1 VIAASSTKL
10 AWAARPQFS
19 IKEPPR
25 EAKMFR
31 KIAPIFLVDDVRRAI
46 RFYKD
51 VLGAKLSASL
61 PKSPPYEWASVKL
74 EGVELMFW
82 EKEAA

>member
-1 VIAASSTKL
+1 
-10 AWAARPQFS
+10 
-19 IKEPPR
+19 
-25 EAKMFR
+25 MFR

-61 PKSPPYEWASVKL
+61 PRSPLYEWASVKL

>member
-10 AWAARPQFS
+10 ARAARPQFS
-19 IKEPPR
+19 V
-25 EAKMFR
+25 
-31 KIAPIFLVDDVRRAI
+31 IATVFLVDDVGRAI

-61 PKSPPYEWASVKL
+61 PKSPLYEWASVKL

>member
-1 VIAASSTKL
+1 LPGLPGHSFL
-10 AWAARPQFS
+10 C
-19 IKEPPR
+19 
-25 EAKMFR
+25 R
-31 KIAPIFLVDDVRRAI
+31 KIATVFLVDDVGRAI
-46 RFYKD
+46 QFYKD

-61 PKSPPYEWASVKL
+61 PKSPLYEWASVEL

>member
-1 VIAASSTKL
+1 
-10 AWAARPQFS
+10 
-19 IKEPPR
+19 
-25 EAKMFR
+25 
-31 KIAPIFLVDDVRRAI
+31 VRRAI

-61 PKSPPYEWASVKL
+61 PRSPLYEWASVEL